1 MPLDRQRIKVLCFD
15 VDGTLS
21 DTDDVMVNRLSS
33 LLNRFRIVFPQLD
46 VHRLSRRMVMSL
58 ESPAQYI
65 YGIPDRLNLDKYL
78 YRMFQWIS
86 HLGLYHRRT
95 SHFGI
100 IPDVKQALVCLK
112 ECYRLSIVSARDE
125 HTTQLFLEHYQMT
138 GWFEYMATAM
148 TCMHT
153 KPYPDPI
160 LWVAKR
166 MEVLPEQVL
175 MIGDTTVDMRA
186 AKAAG
191 AQAVGVLSGF
201 GEEQELIQSGA
212 DLIVGSVADLPKIL
226 CPQWEV

>member
-1 MPLDRQRIKVLCFD
+1 MPLDRRRLKVLCFD

-21 DTDDVMVNRLSS
+21 DTDDVMVDRLSS
-33 LLNRFRIVFPQLD
+33 LLSGFRIVFPQLD

-58 ESPAQYI
+58 ESPAQYV
-65 YGIPDRLNLDKYL
+65 YGIPDRINLDGYL
-78 YRMFQWIS
+78 YRIVQWIN
-86 HLGLYHRRT
+86 HLGIYNKRISTFWL
-95 SHFGI
+95 
-100 IPDVKQALVCLK
+100 IPGVKEALAYLRK
-112 ECYRLSIVSARDE
+112 CYRLSIVSARDE
-125 HTTQLFLEHYQMT
+125 QTTQLFLEQYQMME
-138 GWFEYMATAM
+138 WFEYVATAM

-160 LWVAKR
+160 LWVAKK

-201 GEEQELIQSGA
+201 GEKQELIQSGA
-212 DLIVGSVADLPKIL
+212 DLIIGSVADLPEIL
-226 CPQWEV
+226 CPQCEV